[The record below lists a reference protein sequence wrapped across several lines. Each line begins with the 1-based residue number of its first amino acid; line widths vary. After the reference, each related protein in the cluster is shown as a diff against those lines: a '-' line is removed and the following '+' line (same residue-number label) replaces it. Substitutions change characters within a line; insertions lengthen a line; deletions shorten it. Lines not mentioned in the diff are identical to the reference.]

1 MDFRNE
7 EKCKNCMYCGS
18 VTSEGNVE
26 CTMTP
31 ERYKEHEV
39 NESLNNLPCGGRG
52 VRLEVINPPVRYQ
65 KNYKEYKAELDAE
78 LNRTAQGFVR
88 IGYLLKVARDTN
100 VLAESGYS
108 TVAEFAQ
115 AEYGLSKDVV
125 SRYIAIND
133 KYSENGY
140 SEKLSP
146 VYQAYGVAKLQ
157 EMLTLP
163 DAVADLVS
171 PDMTRREIQD
181 LKKEVKEEEK
191 TTDIEVILE
200 GNAPDQEEM
209 TLIQKVL
216 HRYFYEE
223 KEHFVKLREV
233 IKGTLDAKDAVE
245 QVLDVLAPSGATVK
259 TARVQ
264 GVGRIMLSFKG
275 KDNDIEMLNIR
286 THDKETLSWQQFLE
300 NMTSTFGGKAGK
312 TEWEAIY
319 GEPFSE
325 EKPKEEKKPEVAPV
339 QPKKSVPKVEKTVS
353 KIEKSVLETD
363 ESEQQE
369 EQLPGQTSIESDFP
383 EYMPDDAPAAVE
395 KAMEEIEDV
404 EKELENVNSTEYESN
419 SVRGYK
425 AGITSAMK
433 RLENAVEMEDWKEVA
448 KLAGDINWRAE
459 RIMEDGAWVEKMK
472 EEIE

>member
-1 MDFRNE
+1 MNQLSAIKDYNQF
-7 EKCKNCMYCGS
+7 
-18 VTSEGNVE
+18 
-26 CTMTP
+26 
-31 ERYKEHEV
+31 H
-39 NESLNNLPCGGRG
+39 
-52 VRLEVINPPVRYQ
+52 
-65 KNYKEYKAELDAE
+65 KALGTELHNQAE
-78 LNRTAQGFVR
+78 GFVR
-88 IGYLLKVARDTN
+88 TGYLLKMARDTDI
-100 VLAESGYS
+100 LEGSQYS
-108 TVAEFAQ
+108 TVAEYAQ

-133 KYSENGY
+133 RYSKEGY
-140 SEKLSP
+140 SEYLKEE
-146 VYQAYGVAKLQ
+146 YEGYGLAKLQ

-163 DAVADLVS
+163 DSVVEMLS

-200 GNAPDQEEM
+200 GSAPNQENM
-209 TLIQKVL
+209 TLIQKAL

-223 KEHFVKLREV
+223 RDQFVKLKEV
-233 IKGTLDAKDAVE
+233 IRGTVETKDAVE
-245 QVLDVLAPSGATVK
+245 QVLDALAPSGVSVK
-259 TARVQ
+259 TVRVQ
-264 GVGRIMLSFKG
+264 GTGKVMLSFKG
-275 KDNDIEMLNIR
+275 KDNDVKILNVR
-286 THDKETLSWQQFLE
+286 TYESEDMSWQQFLE

-339 QPKKSVPKVEKTVS
+339 QPKSVPKVEKTVPKVEKTVP
-353 KIEKSVLETD
+353 KIEKTVSKTD

-369 EQLPGQTSIESDFP
+369 EQLPGQTSIEEDFP

-395 KAMEEIEDV
+395 KAMEEIEEA
-404 EKELENVNSTEYESN
+404 EKEPENVNSTECESN

-425 AGITSAMK
+425 AGITNALK
-433 RLENAVEMEDWKEVA
+433 RLEDAAAVEDWKEVA
-448 KLAGDINWRAE
+448 RLANDISWRAE
-459 RIMEDGAWVEKMK
+459 RIMEDGTWVEKMK